1 MIGIVTLH
9 PTPAYIY
16 SLPVKMF
23 EYMSYK
29 LPVIASNFKLFC
41 DIFDDTK
48 CGLNVDP
55 CSPKEIARAI
65 DYLIENPAERYEMG
79 KKGYQAVVNKFNWNK
94 EEQKLFLFYQKILS
108 N

>member
-1 MIGIVTLH
+1 MGIVTLH
-9 PTPAYIY
+9 PTPAFIY

-41 DIFDDTK
+41 DIFNDCK

-55 CSPKEIARAI
+55 FNPKEIAKAI
-65 DYLIENPAERYEMG
+65 DDLIKNPTKRYEMG
-79 KKGYQAVVNKFNWNK
+79 KNGHQAIMNKYNWDI
-94 EEQKLFLFYQKILS
+94 EEQKLFSFYKKL
-108 N
+108 